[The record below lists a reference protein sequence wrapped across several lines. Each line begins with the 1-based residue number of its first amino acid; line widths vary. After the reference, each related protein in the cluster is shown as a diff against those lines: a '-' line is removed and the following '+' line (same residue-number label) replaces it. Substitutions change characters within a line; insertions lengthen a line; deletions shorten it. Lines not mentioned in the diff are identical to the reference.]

1 MISLTINSE
10 DVEREVHKTWL
21 EAVSFAEDVLVTAT
35 SGDLTLGAVEPI
47 RQQPMQRQGYGKK
60 KPVLLLANNT
70 HYLDFTKINSPHRI
84 FDPCDSFFWI
94 ILKIGRCTPILQK
107 FYSSVF
113 SIESWSDYLTAS
125 AIDMSIF
132 QYQCAIT
139 PQLKAGKRELDS
151 EVISLPKTNVH
162 DG

>member
-60 KPVLLLANNT
+60 KTVLLLANNT
-70 HYLDFTKINSPHRI
+70 HYLDFTLVLHKISSP
-84 FDPCDSFFWI
+84 
-94 ILKIGRCTPILQK
+94 
-107 FYSSVF
+107 
-113 SIESWSDYLTAS
+113 EA
-125 AIDMSIF
+125 
-132 QYQCAIT
+132 
-139 PQLKAGKRELDS
+139 
-151 EVISLPKTNVH
+151 
-162 DG
+162 